1 MFCKLKGAMTMQ
13 VNGRI
18 IVVGV
23 LSMGT
28 SGTCEEDFVSS
39 YTRISNFIQWIRE
52 NSDVSEAG
60 CSKQQRHH
68 RNFLN

>member
-1 MFCKLKGAMTMQ
+1 LTLE

-23 LSMGT
+23 LSSGT

-39 YTRISNFIQWIRE
+39 YTRISNYLQWIRE
-52 NSDVSEAG
+52 NSDVSVAG
-60 CSKQQRHH
+60 CSQQQRHYKKK
-68 RNFLN
+68 F

>member
-1 MFCKLKGAMTMQ
+1 
-13 VNGRI
+13 
-18 IVVGV
+18 
-23 LSMGT
+23 MGT

-52 NSDVSEAG
+52 NSDASEAS